1 MSPRHS
7 QDALPLNGD
16 QQETFNHCPPLKEQT
31 MEPRLNFFKSG
42 PEAMKAIA
50 GLDQQIA

>member
-7 QDALPLNGD
+7 QEARPVNGD
-16 QQETFNHCPPLKEQT
+16 QQEAFNHCPPRKEHT